1 MMAIPHTGDTWNIV
15 VSNAM
20 IRREFV
26 DGDDDVAVSYAVTH
40 RGIPYTSGSLVWDN
54 PDTEIEDAWSAEFT
68 LPPTPGICVV
78 VVTVESDEVIGTR
91 QHSIKV
97 T

>member
-1 MMAIPHTGDTWNIV
+1 MAIPHTGDTWNIV

-20 IRREFV
+20 IRRDLV
-26 DGDDDVAVSYAVTH
+26 DGDDDVTVSYEVTH
-40 RGIPYTSGSLVWDN
+40 RGEPYVSGSLVWDN
-54 PDTEIEDAWSAEFT
+54 PDTEIENAWSAEFA

-78 VVTVESDEVIGTR
+78 VVTVEGDEVIGTR

-97 T
+97 V